1 MLCPEPL
8 LTDLDVN
15 FPLLQGSPGPCWVQ
29 PVLPAGAC
37 PALWALSGRCGA
49 AAAGTG
55 ALPAAARVFTRA
67 PGPFPSVTFPLDL
80 TKTRLQIQGEAAVLR
95 GGAAGGQALPYRGML
110 RTAAG
115 IAQEE
120 GVRKLWQGA
129 TPAVYR
135 HIGDYLLLV
144 RRDGSCLPCP
154 SLLE

>member
-1 MLCPEPL
+1 MNSPPL
-8 LTDLDVN
+8 
-15 FPLLQGSPGPCWVQ
+15 QRSPALCWVQ
-29 PVLPAGAC
+29 ALLPAGAC
-37 PALWALSGRCGA
+37 TAPWALAGRFGA
-49 AAAGTG
+49 GVLGTG
-55 ALPAAARVFTRA
+55 GLPAAVLVFTCV

-80 TKTRLQIQGEAAVLR
+80 TKTRLQIQGEAAVR
-95 GGAAGGQALPYRGML
+95 RAAATAGQAVPYRGML

-135 HIGDYLLLV
+135 HIGDYLLV
-144 RRDGSCLPCP
+144 MGQAWVLPCVAN